1 MEDSYISNIHEDDQI
16 LESEYLEKI
25 HKLESEIDSLKLKLA
40 ESDKKIIT
48 QKHQIE
54 NMEIELSNKNNEIK
68 NLEVLINFYKKE
80 KGDNNQIQEYI
91 DKIKNLEESLLVKN
105 KKIEEINK
113 DLNEQYSINEKLI
126 NALTE
131 KDKIKKEE
139 DVDSDDSNDLEKI
152 NDTKKFESLQDKIE
166 ELEETINELNKD
178 KENIAD
184 KYEDKIQEIKK
195 ENNDYQNQ
203 ISELENEIKE
213 INQKYEIEKLK
224 NSGKPEIEKEIEML
238 FKEQIENLKNEINEE
253 KEKIIMIKEKA
264 KEQRES
270 DMKEILDL
278 EKNLEELKEEMSL
291 LKKEKESIIQDKKTL
306 EETNKKLI
314 KLNKEL
320 ETISTQQYNTDLL
333 LNNYKSI
340 LDKKNIEIDNLTSKC
355 KEFKETLD
363 QYEKEKDTNLESF
376 NNEKQILKSELEEKN
391 KKIGIIYRELNEL
404 RAKEGKG
411 EADITKISG
420 DPKQKLYDEIKELKS
435 NLEKKE
441 KENIELNNKLE
452 NYKINNKNELEAQNE
467 YLKGLIEGYKQN
479 IDNLKEQKNK
489 EKKDFVEQLE
499 KLDMEMGNC
508 KCQIAAVQYESDRKL
523 INYINYVKKLQRKLE
538 SLGFKFKDKNKNLKG
553 FGSFMKANT
562 MV

>member
-278 EKNLEELKEEMSL
+278 EKNLEELKEEMSS

-411 EADITKISG
+411 EADITKISE

>member
-25 HKLESEIDSLKLKLA
+25 HKLEAENDSLKLKLA
-40 ESDKKIIT
+40 ESDKTIIT

-54 NMEIELSNKNNEIK
+54 NIEIELLKKNNEIK
-68 NLEVLINFYKKE
+68 SLEGLINFYKQE
-80 KGDNNQIQEYI
+80 KGDNNQYQEFI

-139 DVDSDDSNDLEKI
+139 DVDSDDSNDIEKI

-213 INQKYEIEKLK
+213 INQKYEIEKMK

-238 FKEQIENLKNEINEE
+238 FKEEIENLKNELKDE

-278 EKNLEELKEEMSL
+278 EKNLEELKEEMFS

-306 EETNKKLI
+306 EESNKKLI
-314 KLNKEL
+314 KRNKEL
-320 ETISTQQYNTDLL
+320 ETISTQHDNTDLI

-363 QYEKEKDTNLESF
+363 QYEKERETNLESF
-376 NNEKQILKSELEEKN
+376 NNEKQIFASEIEEKN
-391 KKIGIIYRELNEL
+391 KKIEIIYRELNEL
-404 RAKEGKG
+404 RAKEGKD
-411 EADITKISG
+411 EADITKISE
-420 DPKQKLYDEIKELKS
+420 DPKQKLYEEIKQLKS

-441 KENIELNNKLE
+441 KETIELNNKLE

-479 IDNLKEQKNK
+479 IENLKEQKNK

-508 KCQIAAVQYESDRKL
+508 KCQIAAAQYEADRKL
-523 INYINYVKKLQRKLE
+523 INYKNYVKKLQRKLE
-538 SLGFKFKDKNKNLKG
+538 SLGFKFKDKNKKG

>member
-1 MEDSYISNIHEDDQI
+1 MEDSYISNIHEDEQI

-25 HKLESEIDSLKLKLA
+25 HKLEAENDSLKLKLA
-40 ESDKKIIT
+40 ESDKTIIT

-54 NMEIELSNKNNEIK
+54 NIEIELSKKNNEIK
-68 NLEVLINFYKKE
+68 SLEGLINFYKQE
-80 KGDNNQIQEYI
+80 KGDNNQYQEFI

-139 DVDSDDSNDLEKI
+139 DVDSDDSNDIEKI

-213 INQKYEIEKLK
+213 INQKYEIEKMK

-238 FKEQIENLKNEINEE
+238 FKEEIENLKNELKDE

-278 EKNLEELKEEMSL
+278 EKNLEELKEEMFS

-306 EETNKKLI
+306 EESNKKLI
-314 KLNKEL
+314 KRNKEL
-320 ETISTQQYNTDLL
+320 ETISTQHDNTDLI

-363 QYEKEKDTNLESF
+363 QYEKERETNLESF
-376 NNEKQILKSELEEKN
+376 NNEKQIFASEIEEKN
-391 KKIGIIYRELNEL
+391 KKIEIIYRELNEL
-404 RAKEGKG
+404 RAKEGKD
-411 EADITKISG
+411 EADITKISE
-420 DPKQKLYDEIKELKS
+420 DPKQKLYEEIKQLKS

-441 KENIELNNKLE
+441 KETIELNNKLE

-479 IDNLKEQKNK
+479 IENLKEQKNK

-508 KCQIAAVQYESDRKL
+508 KCQIAAAQYEADRKL
-523 INYINYVKKLQRKLE
+523 INYKNYVKKLQRKLE
-538 SLGFKFKDKNKNLKG
+538 SLGFKFKDKNKKG

>member
-270 DMKEILDL
+270 DMKEILYL
-278 EKNLEELKEEMSL
+278 EKNLEELKEEMSS

-411 EADITKISG
+411 EADITKISE